1 MIYLITGPMASG
13 KSTVAELMAKKFKR
27 SVHLRGDVFRKMIV
41 SGREEMSENPSEEAE
56 IQLDLRYQ
64 LTAEVAKGYSNAGF
78 TVIVQD
84 NYYGEKLPYI
94 LELMAPEKV
103 EPIVLTPTADVIR
116 EREHNR
122 GKAGY
127 IGFDVDNLRKEF
139 LKTTPHIGLWIDNSV
154 EQPHET
160 VDHIMNELGIES
172 N

>member
-1 MIYLITGPMASG
+1 MASG
-13 KSTVAELMAKKFKR
+13 KSTVAELMAKKFEK
-27 SVHLRGDVFRKMIV
+27 SVHLRGDIFRKMIV
-41 SGREEMSENPSEEAE
+41 SGRKEMSGNSSEEAE
-56 IQLDLRYQ
+56 NQLDLRYQ

-103 EPIVLTPTADVIR
+103 ESIVLIPNANVIR
-116 EREHNR
+116 ERERNR

-127 IGFDVDNLRKEF
+127 IGFNVDGLREEF

-160 VDHIMNELGIES
+160 VDHIMNELGMKS

>member
-13 KSTVAELMAKKFKR
+13 KSTVAELMAKKFEK
-27 SVHLRGDVFRKMIV
+27 SVHLRGDIFRKMIV
-41 SGREEMSENPSEEAE
+41 SGREEMSENSSEEAE
-56 IQLDLRYQ
+56 NQLDLRYQ

-103 EPIVLTPTADVIR
+103 EPIVLIPNANVIR
-116 EREHNR
+116 ERERNR

-127 IGFDVDNLRKEF
+127 IGFNVDGLREEF
-139 LKTTPHIGLWIDNSV
+139 LKTTPHIGLWIDNSI

-160 VDHIMNELGIES
+160 VDHIMNELGMES